1 MKEQNYKSSTANE
14 TTHGSR
20 VEVTATVSVK
30 ESATEN
36 TLEASSEVKDRDCYD
51 YACLCSLYDG
61 ALFEGELFRDKRDA
75 TVLTTR
81 I

>member
-36 TLEASSEVKDRDCYD
+36 TLEASSKVKDRDCYD
-51 YACLCSLYDG
+51 YACMGSLYDG
-61 ALFEGELFRDKRDA
+61 SFFEIELFKYQGCWNNIDNED
-75 TVLTTR
+75 
-81 I
+81 